1 MPWVHESLVAF
12 GAVIPTISTKDS
24 VLGILQIF
32 LRHGAAGLL
41 VLGIADSSFLILPF
55 GNDTLLL
62 IMIARNL
69 FWPMI
74 GFIVLCAIG
83 TAYSVI
89 GWIRRRRKPRN

>member
-1 MPWVHESLVAF
+1 MPFEHESFLALR
-12 GAVIPTISTKDS
+12 AVIAAISAKDS

-62 IMIARNL
+62 IMIARNHTL
-69 FWPMI
+69 AWEYVP
-74 GFIVLCAIG
+74 L
-83 TAYSVI
+83 
-89 GWIRRRRKPRN
+89 RRPDR